1 MSKIFTYSFSGEFDE
16 ILKKLFKKNK
26 ALFVRLDKK
35 IFEVIK
41 DPYRGKPLRNIF
53 KNKRRVHVDSF
64 VLVYE
69 INDTEI
75 RFLDFDHHDKVY
87 KKI

>member
-1 MSKIFTYSFSGEFDE
+1 MSKVFTYSFSNEFNS
-16 ILKKLFKKNK
+16 ILKKLLKKDK
-26 ALFVRLDKK
+26 TLFTRLDKK
-35 IFEVIK
+35 IFEVVK
-41 DPYRGKPLRNIF
+41 NPNKGEPLRNIF
-53 KNKRRVHVDSF
+53 KNKRRIHVDPF

-87 KKI
+87 KKF